1 MHIVI
6 IVLETDPE
14 EQDEVD
20 EKEEEEEEEE
30 EAEVEQEEESYNSEL
45 GDQINLEALNSEND
59 NTSTLDLS
67 MKGLTDA
74 DMKILGDILRNN
86 KVRE

>member
-20 EKEEEEEEEE
+20 EKEE